1 MSTLTSHTFGR
12 HAYRPRSGYRA
23 GSLRQ
28 ALVSQLSR
36 WGQGVWLALERFG
49 QRRAQAELHRVAA
62 LYQSSRPELAAQLQQ
77 LAAQGWR

>member
-28 ALVSQLSR
+28 AL
-36 WGQGVWLALERFG
+36 ERFG
-49 QRRAQAELHRVAA
+49 QRRAQAELHRAAA